1 MDDKNKP
8 YKTLKE
14 LCKEAGLQPIP
25 FVPVTKRVDWNGV
38 RKTDRRP
45 RRILDWACVCG
56 WIGKK
61 NQLEHKTDGRMH
73 CPSCG
78 GSAGIATFPTNGS
91 VR

>member
-25 FVPVTKRVDWNGV
+25 FVPVTERVDWDGV

-56 WIGKK
+56 WVGKK
-61 NQLEHKTDGRMH
+61 NQLELKTDGRMY
-73 CPSCG
+73 CPNCG
-78 GSAGIATFPTNGS
+78 GRAGIATFPSSEN
-91 VR
+91 VK